1 MALPAYEEPGRGPI
15 SEAPYAGP
23 VIASELAPEPLVR
36 QYSGSLCIPVLL
48 VQSVLHQKPTL
59 TALVRLTCGV
69 AVSGAAGVL
78 NGSAGTL
85 VQLVVLAALIDG
97 QEVPLALA
105 GGS

>member
-1 MALPAYEEPGRGPI
+1 M
-15 SEAPYAGP
+15 
-23 VIASELAPEPLVR
+23 IASELVPEPLVR
-36 QYSGSLCIPVLL
+36 QYAGSFCSPVLL

-78 NGSAGTL
+78 KGSAGTL

-97 QEVPLALA
+97 QEVPSALA